1 VIIYVIR
8 VVLSLILFTFLINNM
23 LNSCWGTPKF
33 CGVYVN
39 LFLDFGVI
47 RTETTTDFIQ
57 VL

>member
-1 VIIYVIR
+1 MIIYVTR
-8 VVLSLILFTFLINNM
+8 VVLSLILFTILNNM

-33 CGVYVN
+33 CGVYVI

-47 RTETTTDFIQ
+47 RTETTTDLIQ